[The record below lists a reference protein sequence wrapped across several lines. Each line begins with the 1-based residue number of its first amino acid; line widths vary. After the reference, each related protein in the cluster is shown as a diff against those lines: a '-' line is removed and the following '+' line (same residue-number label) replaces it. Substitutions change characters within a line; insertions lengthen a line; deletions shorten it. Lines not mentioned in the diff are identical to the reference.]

1 MFLRISWQDKYR
13 WDTMAG
19 PLLPPDEQADFLM
32 TTGVRQLSAADRAS
46 WSWITSAARPVP
58 HPALPGSSAG
68 FPRAAAWPVGRD
80 RGLRSA
86 AAVRASAR
94 ATLQRWGITER
105 GDDIVLVLSELL
117 ANALLHARPGPGR
130 WGVAAGLLQP
140 AAGARVLC
148 AVTDPGQDLPRPL
161 ARPGQPAPPPPC
173 HGPAPGW
180 ETPRPDSPG
189 RESGRGLH
197 VVAELSQQRGY
208 VPGPAGKIAWALI
221 GEAPGLPRRPR
232 QLHPARRGRPAAD
245 PALLARVL
253 HGLHAR

>member
-1 MFLRISWQDKYR
+1 MHVHTGIAIGRAASVANAHAISLRNEYR

-19 PLLPPDEQADFLM
+19 PLLPPDEQGDFLI
-32 TTGVRQLSAADRAS
+32 TTSARQLAAPDSDS
-46 WSWITSAARPVP
+46 WSWITSPARHGP
-58 HPALPGSSAG
+58 HRSLSGGTAG
-68 FPRAAAWPVGRD
+68 FPRSAAWPVARD
-80 RGLRSA
+80 RGLRPV

-94 ATLQRWGITER
+94 ATLQHWGITER

-148 AVTDPGQDLPRPL
+148 AVTDPGPDLPP
-161 ARPGQPAPPPPC
+161 
-173 HGPAPGW
+173 
-180 ETPRPDSPG
+180 PRPPGPG

-197 VVAELSQQRGY
+197 VIAQLSQLRGY
-208 VPGPAGKIAWALI
+208 VPGPAGKIAWALL
-221 GEAPGLPRRPR
+221 GDAPGLPRRAR
-232 QLHPARRGRPAAD
+232 QSRPARRGRPVTD

-253 HGLHAR
+253 HGLRTW